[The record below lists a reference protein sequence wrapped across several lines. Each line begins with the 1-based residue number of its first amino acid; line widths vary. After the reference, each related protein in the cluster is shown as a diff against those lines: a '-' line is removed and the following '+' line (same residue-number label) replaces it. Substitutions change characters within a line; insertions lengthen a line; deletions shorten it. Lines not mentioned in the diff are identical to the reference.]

1 MIEINEL
8 AFSYKKKK
16 PLFNHLNL
24 QLSSGRIHGLLG
36 KNGAGKTTLLKLI
49 SGLLF
54 PNNGNIKTLGYDPSK
69 RKPGMLQDIYFLFE
83 EFTLPDFSI
92 QKFREI
98 YAGFYPNFDEK
109 QFNAY
114 LNEFEIHYNEK
125 LNSLSYGQ
133 KKKILISFGLATN
146 TKLLIM
152 DEPTNGLDIPSKSQF
167 RKIMAGAIDDNKCV
181 IISTHQVRDL
191 DNLIDSIT
199 ILDQQDIILSEAIEN
214 ITAKLCFKALSQ
226 NEIEEYILYSESSL
240 KGNWAVVENLHNE
253 ESKLDIE
260 MLFNATFANKT
271 KMHNLFKNIN
281 TKQI

>member
-1 MIEINEL
+1 MIEINDL

-16 PLFNHLNL
+16 PLFSKLNL
-24 QLSSGRIHGLLG
+24 QLSEGRIHGLLG

-54 PNNGNIKTLGYDPSK
+54 PDGGEITTLGYKPAN
-69 RKPGMLQDIYFLFE
+69 RKPSMLQDIYFLFE

-92 QKFREI
+92 QKFKEI
-98 YAGFYPNFDEK
+98 YSVFYPNFNEN
-109 QFNAY
+109 QFNEY
-114 LNEFEIHYNEK
+114 LSEFEIHDNEK

-133 KKKILISFGLATN
+133 KKKVLIAFGLACN

-167 RKIMAGAIDDNKCV
+167 RKIMAGAIDESKCV

-199 ILDQQDIILSEAIEN
+199 ILDQQDVIISQPIEK
-214 ITAKLCFKALSQ
+214 ITEKLCFKAISQ
-226 NEIEEYILYSESSL
+226 NDTNDKIYYSENGL
-240 KGNWAVVENLHNE
+240 RGHWAVVENDKNE
-253 ESKLDIE
+253 DSKLDIE
-260 MLFNATFANKT
+260 MLFHATFANK
-271 KMHNLFKNIN
+271 KRMQDLFNNIKNS
-281 TKQI
+281 

>member
-24 QLSSGRIHGLLG
+24 QLPSGRIHGLLG

-54 PNNGNIKTLGYDPSK
+54 PNNGNIKTLGFDPSK

-92 QKFREI
+92 QKFKDVYE
-98 YAGFYPNFDEK
+98 GFYPNFIEN
-109 QFNAY
+109 QFNEY
-114 LNEFEIHYNEK
+114 LNEFEIHDNEK

-133 KKKILISFGLATN
+133 KKKVLISFGLATN

-199 ILDQQDIILSEAIEN
+199 ILDQQDVILSEPIEN
-214 ITAKLCFKALSQ
+214 ITAKLCFKALSH
-226 NEIEEYILYSESSL
+226 NEKEENILFSESSL
-240 KGNWAVVENLHNE
+240 KGNWIVVENFHNE

-260 MLFNATFANKT
+260 MLFNATFANKSRIQ
-271 KMHNLFKNIN
+271 NLFKNKN
-281 TKQI
+281 TR

>member
-24 QLSSGRIHGLLG
+24 QLPSGRIHGLLG

-54 PNNGNIKTLGYDPSK
+54 PNNGNIKTLGFDPNK

-83 EFTLPDFSI
+83 EFTLPDLSI
-92 QKFREI
+92 QKFKEV
-98 YAGFYPNFDEK
+98 YAGFYPNFNEN
-109 QFNAY
+109 QFNEY
-114 LNEFEIHYNEK
+114 LSEFEIHDNEK

-133 KKKILISFGLATN
+133 KKKVLISFGLATN

-199 ILDQQDIILSEAIEN
+199 ILDQQDVILSEPIEN
-214 ITAKLCFKALSQ
+214 ITAKLCFKALSH
-226 NEIEEYILYSESSL
+226 NEKEENILFSESSL
-240 KGNWAVVENLHNE
+240 KGNWIVVENFHNE

-271 KMHNLFKNIN
+271 KMHNLFKNKN
-281 TKQI
+281 TR